1 MKLDKITHDD
11 IDGMNRDELAALTKR
26 LLDSRNSQKQHIAEQ
41 KKRETRDHD
50 IRIRLMP
57 MVATLV
63 EALADRAGLLHVP
76 EIQKVIQSVGDQ
88 TYIQWGDNVP
98 ASIEL
103 PMDMDPADNPKGGD
117 AEMVLNS
124 PIHDYVTTIMDPFF
138 MMDIPTKHHKTLV
151 DFVEQVE
158 TLLQTA
164 ITEGFKARGITR
176 PEPITPGTITDIF
189 DVEMALC
196 DMLTD
201 ADFGM
206 NLLRTDLRASM
217 YRGFIRNVAALT
229 RPVRD
234 MADQERA
241 AHVADHPKDPDEI
254 PF

>member
-1 MKLDKITHDD
+1 MKLDNITHAD
-11 IDGMNRDELAALTKR
+11 INGMDRDELAALTKR

-41 KKRETRDHD
+41 KKRETRDHN

-98 ASIEL
+98 VSIEL
-103 PMDMDPADNPKGGD
+103 PMDMESTDNPKGGD
-117 AEMVLNS
+117 AEMVLNA

-138 MMDIPTKHHKTLV
+138 MMDIPTKHHDTLV
-151 DFVEQVE
+151 GFVQQVE
-158 TLLQTA
+158 TLLQNA
-164 ITEGFKARGITR
+164 ITEGFKARGVTR
-176 PEPITPGTITDIF
+176 PEPIAPGTITDIC

-206 NLLRTDLRASM
+206 KLLRTDLRASM

-234 MADQERA
+234 MADKERD
-241 AHVADHPKDPDEI
+241 AHIGNKPKDTGETL
-254 PF
+254 F